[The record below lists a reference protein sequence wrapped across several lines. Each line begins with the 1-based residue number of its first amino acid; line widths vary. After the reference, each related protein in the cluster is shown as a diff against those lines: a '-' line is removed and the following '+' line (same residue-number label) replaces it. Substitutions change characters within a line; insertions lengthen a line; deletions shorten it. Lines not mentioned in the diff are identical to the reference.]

1 MRKAGAVTAVAM
13 ERMLRRVA
21 KAVSDERVLAA
32 MRAVPREEFVPS
44 DQRRN
49 AYEDAALPI
58 GAGQTISQP
67 LIVGMMSEA
76 LELQGGERVL
86 EIGTGS
92 GYQAAILAEL
102 AAEVVTVEL
111 IDTLRQRAQAALA
124 HLGVSSVL
132 CLPAGPSL
140 GAPEHAPFDA
150 AIVTA
155 AAPDVPGA
163 LLEQL
168 GECGRIVIPV
178 GSREQQELTVVTK
191 TAGGA
196 RRRAPTPC
204 RFVPLVGPGGFP
216 PAKRRGWRWP
226 GRPDGPGPRAG

>member
-1 MRKAGAVTAVAM
+1 MTAAAM

-21 KAVSDERVLAA
+21 EVVSDERVLEA

-44 DQRRN
+44 QQRRN

-76 LELQGGERVL
+76 LELRGGERVL

-92 GYQAAILAEL
+92 GYQAAVLAEL
-102 AAEVVTVEL
+102 AAEVVTVEV
-111 IDTLRQRAQAALA
+111 IDSLRQRAEEALA
-124 HLGVSSVL
+124 RLGVSNVL
-132 CLPAGPSL
+132 CLRAGPSL

-155 AAPDVPGA
+155 AAPDVPEA

-168 GECGRIVIPV
+168 RECGRIVIPV
-178 GSREQQELTVVTK
+178 GSREHQELTVVTK
-191 TAGGA
+191 TATGA
-196 RRRAPTPC
+196 RRRTLTPC

-216 PAKRRGWRWP
+216 AARSGWRWP
-226 GRPDGPGPRAG
+226 GRPNGPGPTAG